1 MSGAKWPCDKDVRA
15 LVEECRRDGWKVE
28 RLASG
33 HAMVTAPN
41 GEFVPMSS
49 SPSDQ
54 WSVRRY
60 RKRIAKIRRN
70 LGEK

>member
-1 MSGAKWPCDKDVRA
+1 VSGARWPADKDVRV
-15 LVEECRRDGWKVE
+15 LVEQCRRWGWSVE
-28 RLASG
+28 KLASG
-33 HAMVTAPN
+33 HAMVTAPS

-60 RKRIAKIRRN
+60 RKRIEKIRRN
-70 LGEK
+70 LGGR